1 MASSSLLAQILR
13 LTTAFYQCMASSAL
27 WARKRYPDVA
37 DGVGGVAAVVEG
49 AVGVGVREAQAL
61 ALRGRE
67 RAQVADGLSK
77 RRCLDGRFSLFR
89 WTVFAVEMDG
99 FRCLDG
105 RFSRPGR
112 RWPVQ
117 NAALSLIT

>member
-13 LTTAFYQCMASSAL
+13 LTTAFYQSMASSSL

-67 RAQVADGLSK
+67 RAQIADGLAASQASTV
-77 RRCLDGRFSLFR
+77 RR
-89 WTVFAVEMDG
+89 TVKT
-99 FRCLDG
+99 
-105 RFSRPGR
+105 RPGADR
-112 RWPVQ
+112 
-117 NAALSLIT
+117 LSGGWGLGPLSSEAGRTWSAYTRKLGDI

>member
-1 MASSSLLAQILR
+1 MASSSRLAQDSASHNCLYQSMASSSLL
-13 LTTAFYQCMASSAL
+13 
-27 WARKRYPDVA
+27 ARKRYPDVA

-77 RRCLDGRFSLFR
+77 
-89 WTVFAVEMDG
+89 T
-99 FRCLDG
+99 
-105 RFSRPGR
+105 P
-112 RWPVQ
+112 P
-117 NAALSLIT
+117 